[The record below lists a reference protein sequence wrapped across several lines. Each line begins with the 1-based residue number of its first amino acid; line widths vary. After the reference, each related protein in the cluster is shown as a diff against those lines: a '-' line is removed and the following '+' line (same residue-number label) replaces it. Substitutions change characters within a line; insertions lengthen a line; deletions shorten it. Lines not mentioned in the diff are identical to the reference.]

1 MESCCNYLR
10 SLCFPKQGPSEGTI
24 YLHSGYL
31 LLSFGPQSVSKLVNL
46 LLCTS
51 SGRQREGQAPMSR
64 NSFEGCN
71 EGRTVCTHVHAFL
84 EKTVL
89 AMAFDLVLK
98 CPEHQ

>member
-10 SLCFPKQGPSEGTI
+10 RLCFPKQGPSEGTI

-71 EGRTVCTHVHAFL
+71 EGRDGLYSCAC
-84 EKTVL
+84 VL
-89 AMAFDLVLK
+89 GEDRAGNGI
-98 CPEHQ
+98 